1 MRHFDVL
8 HYTAQLDLF
17 VAPVKLAGVARLK
30 DERDKG
36 FGQLRAMVAR
46 FPAFNEALY
55 AVIGTAV
62 ADFLQSF
69 KEPMGGAA
77 ARPCQFGFFFKPFC

>member
-17 VAPVKLAGVARLK
+17 VAPVKLAGIPRLK
-30 DERDKG
+30 QQRHEG
-36 FGQLRAMVAR
+36 FSQLRALMAR
-46 FPAFNEALY
+46 FPAFDEALH

-62 ADFLQSF
+62 TDFLQAF